1 MIGYDLTTA
10 LVVVDLQNDFADP
23 TGSLFVAGGDSVV
36 PRANIEIMRAQSAGA
51 LVVYTQDLQPES
63 SWGAELH
70 PGLQVSG
77 PVVPKGPNGESGCSA
92 FSVSDPASG
101 EKKPTVLREML
112 DERGIER
119 VVVVGLA
126 LDGSVKA
133 SALEAAMNYATSV
146 VTEASAAVDREPG
159 DGPRAIE
166 EMRRA
171 GVAIV

>member
-1 MIGYDLTTA
+1 
-10 LVVVDLQNDFADP
+10 
-23 TGSLFVAGGDSVV
+23 
-36 PRANIEIMRAQSAGA
+36 
-51 LVVYTQDLQPES
+51 
-63 SWGAELH
+63 
-70 PGLQVSG
+70 
-77 PVVPKGPNGESGCSA
+77 
-92 FSVSDPASG
+92 
-101 EKKPTVLREML
+101 ML